1 MTTFPRTEPAVLAA
15 GGDRLTRRLL
25 EFLFSSHGYRVT
37 TAPDP
42 TSALARPEHRYALIL
57 LDTELCDDGLALLRA
72 IKREQ
77 PHVPVVVITTRAEPG
92 DTVRALDAGA
102 DEYVVKP
109 FEPAELIARSEA
121 ILRRYG
127 AGAPQARADRH
138 HPISSTRSCM
148 AWRSR

>member
-1 MTTFPRTEPAVLAA
+1 MKTFSRTEPAVLAA
-15 GGDRLTRRLL
+15 GGDRLTLRLL

-42 TSALARPEHRYALIL
+42 TSALARPGHRHELVL

-77 PHVPVVVITTRAEPG
+77 PHVPVVVVTTRAEPG

-102 DEYVVKP
+102 DEYVTKP

-127 AGAPQARADRH
+127 AGAPRTRADRH
-138 HPISSTRSCM
+138 HLSGSTRL
-148 AWRSR
+148 